1 MDILTFNNA
10 NSRDTYFTV
19 HNVKAAHKH
28 ATGKGVKVGII
39 DWLFALDDNKSLY
52 ADSVDITGFRH
63 GLHEGNGHGL
73 WMAIVLR
80 EIAPECEIIAIN
92 GVHHEDGMSSEEF
105 DERRSH
111 HLIQSIEWAI
121 ESGIGVL
128 TYSCAKVPL
137 SYRQLVAD
145 AITKAVS
152 NGITTTFIHNDHQD
166 NIWPYACYP
175 FFKDWGDNRD
185 FTREPDVNIYHYDY
199 NTIMVNRY
207 EAYLEKVAKG
217 EVIRSGNDLPFFS
230 ISSTSP
236 VLGGFVAILKSINPQ
251 LSPAECKELL
261 ASTSYSITEKGEN
274 WFDINP
280 CPRVVDIGKSVTSL
294 L

>member
-1 MDILTFNNA
+1 MDILTFSNA

-28 ATGKGVKVGII
+28 ARGKGVKVGAI
-39 DWLFALDDNKSLY
+39 DWWFALDGNKSLY
-52 ADSVDITGFRH
+52 ADSVDITGFLP

-73 WMAIVLR
+73 WMATVLR

-92 GVHHEDGMSSEEF
+92 GVHYEDGMNFEELE
-105 DERRSH
+105 ERRSH
-111 HLIQSIEWAI
+111 HLIHSIEWAI
-121 ESGIGVL
+121 ESGIDVL
-128 TYSCAKVPL
+128 TYSHAKVPL
-137 SYRQLVAD
+137 SYRPLVAD

-152 NGITTTFIHNDHQD
+152 NGVTTTFIHNDHQD
-166 NIWPYACYP
+166 NIWP
-175 FFKDWGDNRD
+175 DWCGPYLKESGDHRD

-217 EVIRSGNDLPFFS
+217 EVIGSGNDLPFFS

-236 VLGGFVAILKSINPQ
+236 VLGGFVAMVKSIKPQ
-251 LSPAECKELL
+251 LTPAQCKELL
-261 ASTSYSITEKGEN
+261 VSTSYSITEKGEN

-280 CPRVVDIGKSVTSL
+280 CPRVVDIGKAVTSL